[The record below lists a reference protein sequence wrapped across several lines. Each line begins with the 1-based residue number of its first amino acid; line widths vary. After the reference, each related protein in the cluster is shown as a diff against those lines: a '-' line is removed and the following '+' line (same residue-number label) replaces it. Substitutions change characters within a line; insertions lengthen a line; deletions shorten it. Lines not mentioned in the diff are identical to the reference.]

1 MSMMDALKALGN
13 PMEMMRKAR
22 EMQEKMQQ
30 VQAELARQSVTA
42 DAGGGL
48 VTAEVNG
55 KMQVVKIRIDK
66 TKFNPA
72 DVELLEDVVTAAIAA
87 AQAKA
92 ADLMQRHM
100 QKMAADAGMPTG
112 MLPGM

>member
-1 MSMMDALKALGN
+1 
-13 PMEMMRKAR
+13 MELMRNAK

-30 VQAELARQSVTA
+30 VQEELARQSVTA

-72 DVELLEDVVTAAIAA
+72 DVELLEDLVTAAIAA

-100 QKMAADAGMPTG
+100 QKMAADAGLPAG

>member
-100 QKMAADAGMPTG
+100 QKMAADAGMPPG
-112 MLPGM
+112 MLPGI